1 MKTLYELLG
10 ALPEDNADDLRAA
23 FRKAVKAN
31 HPDLNPDDPEASQT
45 FRRIV
50 RANAILS
57 DERQRAAYDRLLEV
71 ARRQQDRKPTRS
83 VFSAGIRRLGVDVMA
98 SVVASA

>member
-1 MKTLYELLG
+1 MKTLYEIIG
-10 ALPEDNADDLRAA
+10 ALPDDDAEGLRAA

-31 HPDLNPDDPEASQT
+31 HPDLNPDNPEASQA

-57 DERQRAAYDRLLEV
+57 DERQRQTYDHLLEMACQCAEIKKST
-71 ARRQQDRKPTRS
+71 AR
-83 VFSAGIRRLGVDVMA
+83 I
-98 SVVASA
+98 